1 VSGGAALEGLRVV
14 EVAQNLA
21 GPWCSRVLAGLG
33 ASVVKVEPP
42 GGDAARAWG
51 PPFEHGDGTIF
62 SLANP
67 DKRSVTLD
75 LRDPRGL
82 DILARLTAEADV
94 LVQALRPGALEAMGM
109 GWEAARAL
117 NPRLVYASIGAYGE
131 RGPLADLPGYEPLMQ
146 AHGGLMSITG
156 EAAGPPVRVGASVV
170 DMGTGLWAA
179 VAVLAALR
187 ARESTGVGE
196 HVSAS
201 LFDTALAWS
210 GYHLL
215 GVLADGT
222 VAGRHGSEH
231 PMICPYGAFPTLDGR
246 VMIAVGSDRLFAR
259 FAAALGLEALVED
272 ARYGS
277 NPERVL
283 HRTALDEAVAART
296 RGMGSGEL
304 LASLRDAGV
313 PCAPILDV
321 GEVLAD
327 PQTGASELLVPV
339 PDEQGGSRPAF
350 ALPLR
355 FDGERPGVV
364 RAAPAAGADGDE
376 VLRELGL
383 GPDEIAALRR
393 AGVV

>member
-1 VSGGAALEGLRVV
+1 MSGGAALEGLRVV

-215 GVLADGT
+215 GALVDGT

-231 PMICPYGAFPTLDGR
+231 PMICPYGAFPARDGR
-246 VMIAVGSDRLFAR
+246 VMIAVGTDRLFAR
-259 FAAALGLEALVED
+259 FASALGLDGATAD
-272 ARYGS
+272 ARYRS
-277 NPERVL
+277 NPERVR
-283 HRTALDEAVAART
+283 HRATLERAVAART
-296 RGMGSGEL
+296 RAFASAEL
-304 LASLRDAGV
+304 LAVLRAAGV

-321 GEVLAD
+321 GELLED
-327 PQTGASELLVPV
+327 PQAGASGLVERVSTAEGLP
-339 PDEQGGSRPAF
+339 RPAL

-355 FDGERPGVV
+355 FGGRRPPVE
-364 RAAPAAGADGDE
+364 RAAPAAGADTDA
-376 VLRELGL
+376 VLAELGIT
-383 GPDEIAALRR
+383 PDEIAALRR
-393 AGVV
+393 DRVV